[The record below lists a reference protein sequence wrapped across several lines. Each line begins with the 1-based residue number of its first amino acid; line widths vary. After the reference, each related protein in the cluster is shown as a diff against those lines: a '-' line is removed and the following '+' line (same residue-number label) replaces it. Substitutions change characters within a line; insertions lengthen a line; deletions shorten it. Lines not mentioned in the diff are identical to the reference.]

1 MERTWTSRRIQ
12 SSIPNDSDFRGLGS
26 VLLVALLAGCSSS
39 GSPGPSGG
47 SGGGASTVA
56 TTGGSTSQTPVGGG
70 TSAAGAVATGGN
82 STTGGTVALG
92 GSIQPSGG
100 STATAGTIAGGG
112 GSTRVTGGSP
122 ATGGFSATGG
132 ANGGTAATGGS
143 ATTGGIAGSTAVTG
157 GTLGGN
163 TAPRTGGVTV
173 AGGTTAAGGTSARG
187 GSAAT
192 GGARVGGTSGSG
204 GTGASGGSTGTGGTG
219 VSPGDGGTPSTCGT
233 GTTPA
238 ANPFGCT
245 FAWGVN
251 GNPTSY
257 LQFASAWAGYNIK
270 ADGTFPANGFDSGN
284 WLKSFASTTA
294 VPAYYAYILG
304 YYGHANGLQDGNV
317 NPGGPNLTNGMGP
330 LLLGVL
336 NAACPQ
342 GTICDQN
349 LMVKAYAWYAAQ
361 TYAAYKKPVIWLLE
375 GDFIQYSVEGST
387 SGLSYAQLGQLAA
400 QIALAIKCNDPPAV
414 VAENYST
421 WISSSQLNSYIGEMN
436 TAMAA
441 LGTSYDMIWTTGK
454 GTSANAGGS
463 ETWAALHTLT
473 GKPILVDESF
483 GLSAAGDSWAN
494 QTAATIN
501 ARIAGGVV
509 AANITT
515 ATPSYLQTNVTTT
528 LAPAALNTTCF

>member
-1 MERTWTSRRIQ
+1 MRRLQ
-12 SSIPNDSDFRGLGS
+12 R
-26 VLLVALLAGCSSS
+26 LAGLSIALPCWLVVACSS
-39 GSPGPSGG
+39 GSARQPSTTGGAAAGGASSGGSSGTASGGTAGNSNVSPGTGGAGGTTGSGRNTITGGTTTGSTTPGVSGGVRTGGSSGSGGSG
-47 SGGGASTVA
+47 SGGGAVIGGTPA
-56 TTGGSTSQTPVGGG
+56 TGGTSGRGGTLASATGGNRTGGAIGSGGMSGAGGTSGPPVDGG
-70 TSAAGAVATGGN
+70 TSAA
-82 STTGGTVALG
+82 
-92 GSIQPSGG
+92 
-100 STATAGTIAGGG
+100 
-112 GSTRVTGGSP
+112 
-122 ATGGFSATGG
+122 
-132 ANGGTAATGGS
+132 
-143 ATTGGIAGSTAVTG
+143 
-157 GTLGGN
+157 
-163 TAPRTGGVTV
+163 
-173 AGGTTAAGGTSARG
+173 
-187 GSAAT
+187 
-192 GGARVGGTSGSG
+192 
-204 GTGASGGSTGTGGTG
+204 
-219 VSPGDGGTPSTCGT
+219 CGT

-238 ANPFGCT
+238 PNPFGCT
-245 FAWGVN
+245 FGWGVN
-251 GNPTSY
+251 GNPASY

-284 WLKSFASTTA
+284 WLKSFANTTA

-387 SGLSYAQLGQLAA
+387 AGLSYAQLGQLAA
-400 QIALAIKCNDPPAV
+400 QITLAIKCNDPTAV
-414 VAENYST
+414 VAQNYST
-421 WISSSQLNSYIGEMN
+421 WISASQLNSYIGAMN

-454 GTSANAGGS
+454 GSSANAGTS
-463 ETWAALHTLT
+463 SWANLHTVT

-494 QTAATIN
+494 QTADTIN

-528 LAPAALNTTCF
+528 LAPSVLSSTCP

>member
-1 MERTWTSRRIQ
+1 MRRFPLFAGL
-12 SSIPNDSDFRGLGS
+12 SITLPCLI
-26 VLLVALLAGCSSS
+26 VVACSS
-39 GSPGPSGG
+39 GSAKQPSSTGGATVGGALSGGSSGTASGGTAGNSSVSPGTGGAAGTIGSGGTATTGGLATTGGTTTPGSSGGTHTGGSSATGSSGG
-47 SGGGASTVA
+47 SGSGGSGAASGGATATGGAS
-56 TTGGSTSQTPVGGG
+56 GRGG
-70 TSAAGAVATGGN
+70 TSA
-82 STTGGTVALG
+82 
-92 GSIQPSGG
+92 
-100 STATAGTIAGGG
+100 
-112 GSTRVTGGSP
+112 
-122 ATGGFSATGG
+122 SATGG
-132 ANGGTAATGGS
+132 GGA
-143 ATTGGIAGSTAVTG
+143 
-157 GTLGGN
+157 
-163 TAPRTGGVTV
+163 RTGGVIGS
-173 AGGTTAAGGTSARG
+173 GGMQG
-187 GSAAT
+187 T
-192 GGARVGGTSGSG
+192 GGLTGAGGTSGSP
-204 GTGASGGSTGTGGTG
+204 
-219 VSPGDGGTPSTCGT
+219 VDGGTPAACGT

-238 ANPFGCT
+238 PNPFGCT

-251 GNPTSY
+251 GNPASY

-270 ADGTFPANGFDSGN
+270 ADGTFPTNGFDSGN

-375 GDFIQYSVEGST
+375 GDFIQYSVEGSS

-400 QIALAIKCNDPPAV
+400 QITLAIKCNDPPAV
-414 VAENYST
+414 VAINYST
-421 WISSSQLNSYIGEMN
+421 WISSSQLSSYIGGIN
-436 TAMAA
+436 TANTA
-441 LGTSYDMIWTTGK
+441 LGTNYDMIWTTGQ
-454 GTSANAGGS
+454 GSSANAGS
-463 ETWAALHTLT
+463 SSYANLHTVT
-473 GKPILVDESF
+473 GKTILVDESF

-515 ATPSYLQTNVTTT
+515 STPTYLQTNVTTT
-528 LAPAALNTTCF
+528 LAPSALSSTCP

>member
-1 MERTWTSRRIQ
+1 MRRL
-12 SSIPNDSDFRGLGS
+12 SLFAGLPIA
-26 VLLVALLAGCSSS
+26 LPCLIAVACSSGGGKQPSTGGSLPGGSS
-39 GSPGPSGG
+39 GTASGGTGGNSSTVVSPGTGGAAGTTSAGGTATGSGGNTTTGGTPTPGGSGGARTGGSSGPGSGGMGSGG
-47 SGGGASTVA
+47 SGLATGGATAAGGSSGR
-56 TTGGSTSQTPVGGG
+56 GGSTG
-70 TSAAGAVATGGN
+70 
-82 STTGGTVALG
+82 
-92 GSIQPSGG
+92 
-100 STATAGTIAGGG
+100 
-112 GSTRVTGGSP
+112 
-122 ATGGFSATGG
+122 SATGG
-132 ANGGTAATGGS
+132 A
-143 ATTGGIAGSTAVTG
+143 
-157 GTLGGN
+157 
-163 TAPRTGGVTV
+163 RTGGAFG
-173 AGGTTAAGGTSARG
+173 AGGLP
-187 GSAAT
+187 
-192 GGARVGGTSGSG
+192 GA
-204 GTGASGGSTGTGGTG
+204 GGSTGAGGTGGTP
-219 VSPGDGGTPSTCGT
+219 VDGGTASACGT

-375 GDFIQYSVEGST
+375 GDFIQYSVEGSS

-400 QIALAIKCNDPPAV
+400 QITLAIKCNDPPAV
-414 VAENYST
+414 VAINYST
-421 WISSSQLNSYIGEMN
+421 WISSSQLSSYIGGIN
-436 TAMAA
+436 TANTA
-441 LGTSYDMIWTTGK
+441 LGTSYDMIWTTGQ
-454 GTSANAGGS
+454 GSSANAGS
-463 ETWAALHTLT
+463 SSYANLHTVT
-473 GKPILVDESF
+473 GKTILVDESF

-515 ATPSYLQTNVTTT
+515 STPTYLQTNVTTT
-528 LAPAALNTTCF
+528 LAPSALSSTCP